1 MGLSVVILAAGEG
14 TRMCSALPKVLHA
27 VGGLPLLGH
36 VLNSATA
43 LQPNFVCVVYGH
55 GGAEVQKRFS
65 DFAVTWVYQAEQL
78 GTGHAVAEAL
88 PYLPADDQV
97 LVLYGDVPL
106 VRTATLQSLVAAGSS
121 GGLALL
127 TARLEDPNG
136 YGRVLRNAQGQVVG
150 IAEERDATEAQRS
163 IREVNTGF
171 LAAPVRRLGG
181 WLDRVG
187 NGNAQGE
194 FYLTDVV
201 GLAVEDGVSV
211 EAVHPVSPWEVMGV
225 NDRGQLA
232 AVERYFQRQ
241 QAERLMGSGVTLLD
255 PARLD
260 IRGRVETGTD
270 VVLDVGVVL
279 EGEVLLGSRVRVGP
293 YCVLRDVTVADDVEI
308 LSHSVIEGAV
318 IDAGC
323 RVGPFSRV
331 RPHTHLQSGAHV
343 GNFVE
348 IKQAEVGAFSKIN
361 HLSYVGD
368 AELGARVNVGAGTIT
383 CNYDGAHKHR
393 TIVGDDVFIGS
404 DTQLVAPVTVGAG
417 ATIGA
422 GSTITRDAPEGQ
434 LTLSRA
440 PQVSRP
446 GWKRPAKRP
455 A

>member
-1 MGLSVVILAAGEG
+1 
-14 TRMCSALPKVLHA
+14 
-27 VGGLPLLGH
+27 VGGVPLLGY
-36 VLNSATA
+36 VLNSARA
-43 LQPNFVCVVYGH
+43 LQPDSVCVVYGH

-65 DFAVTWVYQAEQL
+65 DLAVTWVHQAEQL
-78 GTGHAVAEAL
+78 GTGHAVAQAL
-88 PYLPADDQV
+88 PHLPPEDRV
-97 LVLYGDVPL
+97 LVLCGDVPL
-106 VRTATLQSLVAAGSS
+106 VRSATLQSLVAAASS
-121 GGLALL
+121 EGLALL
-127 TARLEDPNG
+127 TARLEDPAG
-136 YGRVLRNAQGQVVG
+136 YGRILRDGQNRVVG
-150 IAEERDATEAQRS
+150 IVEERDATEAQRS

-171 LAAPVRRLGG
+171 LVAPMRRLGG

-187 NGNAQGE
+187 NGNVQGE
-194 FYLTDVV
+194 FYLTDIV
-201 GLAVEDGVSV
+201 GLAVADGVSV
-211 EAVHPVSPWEVMGV
+211 EAVQPASPWEILGV

-232 AVERYFQRQ
+232 AVERHFQRQ
-241 QAERLMGSGVTLLD
+241 QAERLMRYGVTLMD
-255 PARLD
+255 PERLD

-279 EGEVLLGSRVRVGP
+279 EGEVRLGSRVRVGP
-293 YCVLRDVTVADDVEI
+293 YCVLRDVTVEDDVEI

-331 RPHTHLQSGAHV
+331 RPHTHLQPGAHV

-348 IKQAEVGAFSKIN
+348 IKQADVGASSKIN
-361 HLSYVGD
+361 HLSYIGD

-393 TIVGDDVFIGS
+393 TLVGDDVFIGS
-404 DTQLVAPVTVGAG
+404 DTQLVAPVKVGAG

-440 PQVSRP
+440 PQVSRA
-446 GWKRPAKRP
+446 GWKRPVKRP